1 MAQTD
6 INDSYKMSFHKGIFS
21 YQNDNINVLHI
32 GHNVEARIERI
43 DEDIASIYFVNDE
56 GLQVPPPR
64 NSVLRNTTNRN
75 VQYRRN
81 EFLISWIC
89 NYSFLRNGFEMF
101 RLERQKQ
108 QAISG
113 DSDLRTSLIE
123 H

>member
-6 INDSYKMSFHKGIFS
+6 INDSYKMSFHKG
-21 YQNDNINVLHI
+21 
-32 GHNVEARIERI
+32 
-43 DEDIASIYFVNDE
+43 
-56 GLQVPPPR
+56 LQVPPPR
-64 NSVLRNTTNRN
+64 NSVLRNTTTNRN